1 MNDVESM
8 TKVSHKECFR
18 CIHYLVCYAVRQNM
32 EETMRCDG
40 GEGCPYFKR
49 IRPEDGEDAYK
60 VKPVRA
66 DDTAMIRCEIE
77 RRRPYLRNMKNYELL
92 RRVLGTAGDRTLG
105 LSMNQRHWIYELMAR
120 YVIMVD
126 AEREAIRSFFEIK
139 EEKPNE
145 PKHGE

>member
-32 EETMRCDG
+32 DATMCCDD
-40 GEGCPYFKR
+40 GEGCTHFKR
-49 IRPEDGEDAYK
+49 IKPEDGED
-60 VKPVRA
+60 VFEVNPVQA

-77 RRRPYLRNMKNYELL
+77 RRRPRLYKIKEYELL
-92 RRVLGTAGDRTLG
+92 RRVLGTAGDWAVG

-120 YVIMVD
+120 YVILVD
-126 AEREAIRSFFEIK
+126 AEREAIRNFFEIK
-139 EEKPNE
+139 EDKHDES
-145 PKHGE
+145 KHGE